1 MAAGRGE
8 EVNPIELPLCGERV
22 KIRPFE
28 AERDFDLFTKWFADI
43 NGRYFPISRV
53 TSHTASFND
62 LISNESNIIGVITLL
77 DDSPIG
83 SVTFL
88 DYDRRQQKAELKK
101 LVGQREKRGM
111 GLAKEATK
119 LWIEY
124 GIRALGLKKIYL
136 NTLFTNVRNIRLN
149 EDLGF
154 QVEGILRNEIFFEG
168 KHYDVLRMGLWRD

>member
-1 MAAGRGE
+1 
-8 EVNPIELPLCGERV
+8 
-22 KIRPFE
+22 
-28 AERDFDLFTKWFADI
+28 
-43 NGRYFPISRV
+43 
-53 TSHTASFND
+53 
-62 LISNESNIIGVITLL
+62 
-77 DDSPIG
+77 
-83 SVTFL
+83 
-88 DYDRRQQKAELKK
+88 
-101 LVGQREKRGM
+101 M

-124 GIRALGLKKIYL
+124 RILALGLKKIYL